1 MLCLEKIFVWIYTV
15 LCDKKIMQHLE
26 FIDLWPFQRKFDK
39 PIAFYSATFLEL
51 QTLPPR
57 AGHISFNSRVIFP
70 ILIKFYRQRDTFIL
84 ELPLAFP
91 GPEIFPWFVN
101 IPSSLAIFFILLLSI
116 TPPPPFGYF
125 LLSSLLPLIKNV
137 PGLFHL
143 EVKSTN
149 KWKNKCGLIGGER
162 WSRFCLV
169 LARVR

>member
-1 MLCLEKIFVWIYTV
+1 MLCLKKIFVWIYTV
-15 LCDKKIMQHLE
+15 PCDKKIMQHLE

-70 ILIKFYRQRDTFIL
+70 ILIKFYRQHDTFIL

-91 GPEIFPWFVN
+91 GPEICPWFVN
-101 IPSSLAIFFILLLSI
+101 IPSSLAIFLYYFSLSPH
-116 TPPPPFGYF
+116 PPSAISYSP
-125 LLSSLLPLIKNV
+125 LSSPLTKNV
-137 PGLFHL
+137 LGLFHL

-149 KWKNKCGLIGGER
+149 VWKK
-162 WSRFCLV
+162 
-169 LARVR
+169 

>member
-1 MLCLEKIFVWIYTV
+1 MLCLKKIFVWIYTV
-15 LCDKKIMQHLE
+15 PCDKKIMQHLE

-70 ILIKFYRQRDTFIL
+70 ILIKFYRQHDTFIL

-91 GPEIFPWFVN
+91 GPEICPWFVN
-101 IPSSLAIFFILLLSI
+101 IPSSLAIFLYYFSLS
-116 TPPPPFGYF
+116 PPPPPPSAISNSP
-125 LLSSLLPLIKNV
+125 LSSPLTKNV
-137 PGLFHL
+137 LGLFHL

-149 KWKNKCGLIGGER
+149 VWKK
-162 WSRFCLV
+162 
-169 LARVR
+169 

>member
-1 MLCLEKIFVWIYTV
+1 MLSLEKIFVWIYTV

-116 TPPPPFGYF
+116 TPPPPSAISYSP
-125 LLSSLLPLIKNV
+125 LSSPLIKNV